1 MNLMGEDGSS
11 PEVVMAKDGLLT
23 FYVSRFQ
30 MFIGVSKNVVSSVAT
45 IPAILYEDDSLFSK
59 RRRNRLIIALQ
70 LIPFHPRIRVPLI
83 L

>member
-1 MNLMGEDGSS
+1 MGEDGSS

-45 IPAILYEDDSLFSK
+45 IPAILYEDV
-59 RRRNRLIIALQ
+59 IALQ